1 VIQHQYLPINAN
13 GTYFDFNL
21 TDDNNNDWWRWRFT
35 PSGSVVYDAMTLKPV
50 ANGISNLTVSGSVL
64 GSNLSGTNTG
74 DNPGVT
80 SVTSSGSY
88 GGLTLTGS
96 TGPTAATVV
105 LGGTPTGTWPISIS
119 GNSSNSTNIIGAVPV
134 IYSTQGTSYQ
144 QSVQILEKTRWSGGV
159 MSAAP
164 RLAFHWQSVVA
175 SSIAMESSGRI
186 GIFNNPQVM
195 KTL

>member
-1 VIQHQYLPINAN
+1 
-13 GTYFDFNL
+13 
-21 TDDNNNDWWRWRFT
+21 
-35 PSGSVVYDAMTLKPV
+35 MTLKPV

-134 IYSTQGTSYQ
+134 IYSTTQHL
-144 QSVQILEKTRWSGGV
+144 I
-159 MSAAP
+159 
-164 RLAFHWQSVVA
+164 
-175 SSIAMESSGRI
+175 
-186 GIFNNPQVM
+186 NNQF
-195 KTL
+195 KS

>member
-1 VIQHQYLPINAN
+1 
-13 GTYFDFNL
+13 
-21 TDDNNNDWWRWRFT
+21 
-35 PSGSVVYDAMTLKPV
+35 MTLKPV

-105 LGGTPTGTWPISIS
+105 LGGLLLVLGQLVS
-119 GNSSNSTNIIGAVPV
+119 
-134 IYSTQGTSYQ
+134 
-144 QSVQILEKTRWSGGV
+144 LEIH
-159 MSAAP
+159 
-164 RLAFHWQSVVA
+164 LIQL
-175 SSIAMESSGRI
+175 I
-186 GIFNNPQVM
+186 
-195 KTL
+195 

>member
-1 VIQHQYLPINAN
+1 MQTVHI
-13 GTYFDFNL
+13 FFNL

-105 LGGTPTGTWPISIS
+105 LGGTTGTWPISIS
-119 GNSSNSTNIIGAVPV
+119 GNSSNSTNIIGATCNLSLHKVHL
-134 IYSTQGTSYQ
+134 I
-144 QSVQILEKTRWSGGV
+144 
-159 MSAAP
+159 
-164 RLAFHWQSVVA
+164 
-175 SSIAMESSGRI
+175 
-186 GIFNNPQVM
+186 NNQF
-195 KTL
+195 KS

>member
-1 VIQHQYLPINAN
+1 
-13 GTYFDFNL
+13 
-21 TDDNNNDWWRWRFT
+21 
-35 PSGSVVYDAMTLKPV
+35 MTLKPV

-80 SVTSSGSY
+80 SSSGSY

-144 QSVQILEKTRWSGGV
+144 QSVQILEKNAGGG
-159 MSAAP
+159 
-164 RLAFHWQSVVA
+164 QVV
-175 SSIAMESSGRI
+175 
-186 GIFNNPQVM
+186 
-195 KTL
+195 

>member
-1 VIQHQYLPINAN
+1 
-13 GTYFDFNL
+13 
-21 TDDNNNDWWRWRFT
+21 
-35 PSGSVVYDAMTLKPV
+35 MTLKPV

-134 IYSTQGTSYQ
+134 ISTTQGTSYQ
-144 QSVQILEKTRWSGGV
+144 QSVQILEKNAGGG
-159 MSAAP
+159 
-164 RLAFHWQSVVA
+164 QVV
-175 SSIAMESSGRI
+175 
-186 GIFNNPQVM
+186 
-195 KTL
+195 

>member
-1 VIQHQYLPINAN
+1 M
-13 GTYFDFNL
+13 T
-21 TDDNNNDWWRWRFT
+21 NNDWWRWRFT

-134 IYSTQGTSYQ
+134 IYSTTQGTSYQ
-144 QSVQILEKTRWSGGV
+144 QSVQILENAGGGQGGV
-159 MSAAP
+159 MSAALDWLP
-164 RLAFHWQSVVA
+164 LAKCCCFKYSH
-175 SSIAMESSGRI
+175 G
-186 GIFNNPQVM
+186 
-195 KTL
+195 K

>member
-1 VIQHQYLPINAN
+1 
-13 GTYFDFNL
+13 
-21 TDDNNNDWWRWRFT
+21 
-35 PSGSVVYDAMTLKPV
+35 MTLKPV

-88 GGLTLTGS
+88 GGLTGS

-134 IYSTQGTSYQ
+134 IYSTTQGTSYQ
-144 QSVQILEKTRWSGGV
+144 QSVQILEKTRVVVRCNVS
-159 MSAAP
+159 ST

-186 GIFNNPQVM
+186 NI
-195 KTL
+195 

>member
-1 VIQHQYLPINAN
+1 
-13 GTYFDFNL
+13 
-21 TDDNNNDWWRWRFT
+21 
-35 PSGSVVYDAMTLKPV
+35 MTLKPV

-134 IYSTQGTSYQ
+134 IYSTTQY
-144 QSVQILEKTRWSGGV
+144 ILSTISSNLRKKTRVVVRV

-164 RLAFHWQSVVA
+164 SF
-175 SSIAMESSGRI
+175 SIGKVLLL
-186 GIFNNPQVM
+186 QV
-195 KTL
+195 

>member
-1 VIQHQYLPINAN
+1 
-13 GTYFDFNL
+13 
-21 TDDNNNDWWRWRFT
+21 
-35 PSGSVVYDAMTLKPV
+35 MTLKPV

-80 SVTSSGSY
+80 SSSGSY

-134 IYSTQGTSYQ
+134 IYSTTQGTSYQ
-144 QSVQILEKTRWSGGV
+144 QSVQILEKNAGGGQGGV

-186 GIFNNPQVM
+186 GIFNNRAQVM

>member
-1 VIQHQYLPINAN
+1 
-13 GTYFDFNL
+13 
-21 TDDNNNDWWRWRFT
+21 
-35 PSGSVVYDAMTLKPV
+35 MTLKPV

-134 IYSTQGTSYQ
+134 IYSTGTSYQ
-144 QSVQILEKTRWSGGV
+144 QSVQILEKNAGGGQGGV

-164 RLAFHWQSVVA
+164 RLAFHWFA
-175 SSIAMESSGRI
+175 LLSIAMESSGRI
-186 GIFNNPQVM
+186 GIFNNPAQVM

>member
-1 VIQHQYLPINAN
+1 ME
-13 GTYFDFNL
+13 
-21 TDDNNNDWWRWRFT
+21 T

-134 IYSTQGTSYQ
+134 IYSTTQGTSYQ
-144 QSVQILEKTRWSGGV
+144 QSVQILEKNAGGGQGGV
-159 MSAAP
+159 TAAP

-186 GIFNNPQVM
+186 EYLIIHR
-195 KTL
+195 L